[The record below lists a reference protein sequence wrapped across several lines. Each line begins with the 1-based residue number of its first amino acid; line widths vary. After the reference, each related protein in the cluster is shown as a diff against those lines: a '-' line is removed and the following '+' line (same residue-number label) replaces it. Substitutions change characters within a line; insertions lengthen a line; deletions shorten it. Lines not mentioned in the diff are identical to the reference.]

1 MVRYTNP
8 DALFSFVFVK
18 EVEVVVVVVVAVVV
32 QVNGHS
38 ARCLGFD

>member
-18 EVEVVVVVVVAVVV
+18 EVEVVLVVVVVVV

>member
-18 EVEVVVVVVVAVVV
+18 EVEVVVVVVVVV